1 MLELFVSTA
10 SCTRTFWALALVAVV
25 VGVNRRRPQL
35 VGMAVIL
42 CATVL
47 SVHALAHCAPETQ
60 EAQEERAQEAQL
72 RHANAAAENE
82 QQKDDVAAR
91 NAARESAATQRERIV
106 NADRHVARSLN
117 RRATSNAAPP
127 LTVRQAQMQMA
138 SAQLPPVRDMY
149 LRKRSTA

>member
-42 CATVL
+42 SAAVL
-47 SVHALAHCAPETQ
+47 SVHALVHCTPEATRQ
-60 EAQEERAQEAQL
+60 EQAEEAQL
-72 RHANAAAENE
+72 RHAKATPENE
-82 QQKDDVAAR
+82 QKDDVAAR
-91 NAARESAATQRERIV
+91 IAARESAAKQRERVV
-106 NADRHVARSLN
+106 NADRYVAQSLN

-127 LTVRQAQMQMA
+127 LAVRHAQMQMA
-138 SAQLPPVRDMY
+138 SAQLPAVRDMY
-149 LRKRSTA
+149 LRKRENA

>member
-1 MLELFVSTA
+1 MLELFVSTT
-10 SCTRTFWALALVAVV
+10 SCTRTFWALALFAVV

-42 CATVL
+42 SAAVL
-47 SVHALAHCAPETQ
+47 SVHALAHCAFETQ
-60 EAQEERAQEAQL
+60 EAQEEQAQEAQL
-72 RHANAAAENE
+72 RHANATAENE
-82 QQKDDVAAR
+82 QKDVAAR

-127 LTVRQAQMQMA
+127 LAARHAQMQMA
-138 SAQLPPVRDMY
+138 SAQLPRVRDMY